1 MLVQIQ
7 RIITYLK
14 SHPLRFKAL
23 LAVFWKLSPV
33 WMLGVLGALLAY
45 KYYQNKRIRVFC
57 KNTKRNQ
64 EILRVMQPRIKEYSP
79 TVYLPLGVFK
89 CAVVAA
95 TKMSTFHDYMR
106 MEVTLSDGELIPLD
120 WFPRNY
126 EELSPDIPIVFFV
139 PGIFGTSL
147 EGYSIECC
155 RMFYKSLGWRTFV
168 FNRRSFLTQL
178 RGDKVISYSHFQD
191 WREILTLLKSKF
203 PQAPIFMVGVSMGA
217 VNIQRY
223 LGEFAHDPMVVA
235 AVTISSP
242 WDTSK
247 TSDAVNADP
256 IIAKA
261 MHAELMFMFKSQ
273 LHQKQ
278 FVNLCQQ
285 KGIDIQKVLQSK
297 SWREFDWLFSSVET
311 GFTNTEDYYGWL
323 SSHLV
328 VDKISVPVLSLN
340 SEDDPV
346 VPMSAIP
353 FERIK
358 RNPNVIQLL
367 VAGAGHIEYY
377 HGMNLEFWAYALG
390 IDFLQNIRRVMREY
404 PLNDVHQS
412 IETKYSVNDLQA
424 LEFTKRA

>member
-1 MLVQIQ
+1 MLAQFQ
-7 RIITYLK
+7 RIVNYLK
-14 SHPLRFKAL
+14 NNPLKLQAL
-23 LAVFWKLSPV
+23 VGIFWKLTPL
-33 WMLGVLGALLAY
+33 WALAVLSCLLTY
-45 KYYQNKRIRVFC
+45 KYYKNKRIRVYC
-57 KNTKRNQ
+57 KNSRRNQ
-64 EILRVMQPRIKEYSP
+64 EILKILQPRIKEYSP
-79 TVYLPLGVFK
+79 TIYLPFGLFK
-89 CAVVAA
+89 SAVVAA
-95 TKMSTFHDYMR
+95 TKMTTFHDYLR

-120 WFPRNY
+120 WYPRHY

-147 EGYSIECC
+147 EGYAIESC
-155 RMFYKSLGWRTFV
+155 RMFYKSLGWRSFV

-191 WREILTLLKSKF
+191 WREILTLLKQKF

-223 LGEFAHDPMVVA
+223 LGEYSHDPMVVA
-235 AVTISSP
+235 GVTISSP

-261 MHAELMFMFKSQ
+261 MHTELMYMFKSQ

-278 FVNLCQQ
+278 FVNLCKQ
-285 KGIDIQKVLQSK
+285 KGIDIDKVLDSK

-311 GFTNTEDYYGWL
+311 GFSNTEDYYGWL
-323 SSHLV
+323 SSHMV
-328 VDKISVPVLSLN
+328 VEKISVPLLSLN

-346 VPMSAIP
+346 VPLSAIP

-358 RNPNVIQLL
+358 KNPNVIQLL

-377 HGMNLEFWAYALG
+377 HGWNMEFWAFSLG
-390 IDFLQNIRRVMREY
+390 IDFLQNVRRVMREF
-404 PLNDVHQS
+404 PLNDGHLS

-424 LEFTKRA
+424 LEFPKRN